1 VRDPGRSL
9 LRPSDRQLVATLR
22 RHGQL
27 PRDRLARLSGLPRST
42 VTDSLT
48 RLRRQGI
55 VTEQTMPRPAGQ
67 AGRPAKLLALAAP
80 AGLVGVIAL
89 THQTLQAAVAS
100 MDGTLHARRGI
111 DPYGGGTRPGF
122 AAAAVAL
129 LDQAL
134 SDIQRTRGD
143 LIRAVAGL
151 PMPVSGPAGGA
162 ARGPAGAVQLDLS
175 DQLGMPVQVENDA
188 NLGALGEGAFG
199 AAAGMENFIYIKI
212 AHGLGAGLVLG
223 RHLYRGTRGLAG
235 ELAHIH
241 VEGDGDLCPCGGRGC
256 LMTTFNTPRLI
267 DWIRAVHPG
276 AGTMADVLAL
286 AADQDTGVGR
296 ILRDLGRTL
305 GRSLADFCVYT
316 APEGIVLD
324 GILEN
329 AAGPV
334 TDGIRQMLGQ
344 LTPPAV
350 AAQVRITGGLL
361 GHEAELRGAAVLA
374 RQHHLAGD

>member
-1 VRDPGRSL
+1 MRDPDRSL

-48 RLRRQGI
+48 RLRSQGI
-55 VTEQTMPRPAGQ
+55 VTEQAMPRPTGK

-89 THQTLQAAVAS
+89 THQTLQAAVAG

-111 DPYGGGTRPGF
+111 DPYGGGSGPGL
-122 AAAAVAL
+122 AADAIAL

-134 SDIQRTRGD
+134 SDIQRSRAD

-151 PMPVSGPAGGA
+151 PMPINGPSGMI
-162 ARGPAGAVQLDLS
+162 QLALS
-175 DQLGMPVQVENDA
+175 DQLGLPVRIENDA
-188 NLGALGEGAFG
+188 NLGALAEGAFG

-212 AHGLGAGLVLG
+212 AHGLGAGLVLE
-223 RHLYRGTRGLAG
+223 RHLYRGTNGLAG

-241 VEGDGDLCPCGGRGC
+241 VEGDGALCPCGGRGC
-256 LMTTFNTPRLI
+256 LMTSFNTPRLI
-267 DWIRAVHPG
+267 DWIQTVHPG
-276 AGTMADVLAL
+276 AVTMADVLAL
-286 AADQDTGVGR
+286 AADQDTGVCR

-305 GRSLADFCVYT
+305 GRSLADLCVYL
-316 APEGIVLD
+316 APDGIILD
-324 GILEN
+324 GVLEN
-329 AAGPV
+329 AAVPV
-334 TDGIRQMLGQ
+334 IDGIRQMLSQ
-344 LTPPAV
+344 LAPPAV
-350 AAQVRITGGLL
+350 AAQVKIVGGLL
-361 GHEAELRGAAVLA
+361 GHDAELRGGAVLA
-374 RQHHLAGD
+374 RQHHLAGG

>member
-1 VRDPGRSL
+1 MRDPGRSL
-9 LRPSDRQLVATLR
+9 LRPSDRQLVATLQ

-42 VTDSLT
+42 VTDSLS

-55 VTEQTMPRPAGQ
+55 VTEQAMPRPAGQ
-67 AGRPAKLLALAAP
+67 VGRPAKLLTLAAP

-111 DPYGGGTRPGF
+111 DPYDGGTRPGF

-134 SDIQRTRGD
+134 SDIHRTRND

-151 PMPVSGPAGGA
+151 PMPVSGQTGGPAGG
-162 ARGPAGAVQLDLS
+162 VQLELS
-175 DQLGMPVQVENDA
+175 DQLGMPVRVENDA

-212 AHGLGAGLVLG
+212 AHGLGAGLVLE
-223 RHLYRGTRGLAG
+223 RHLYRGTSGLAG

-241 VEGDGDLCPCGGRGC
+241 VEGDGHLCPCGGRGC

-267 DWIRAVHPG
+267 DWIRTVHPG
-276 AGTMADVLAL
+276 VGTMADVLAL
-286 AADQDTGVGR
+286 AADHDTGVGR
-296 ILRDLGRTL
+296 ILGDLGRTL
-305 GRSLADFCVYT
+305 GCSLADFCVYM

-334 TDGIRQMLGQ
+334 IEGIRQMLAQ
-344 LTPPAV
+344 LTPPAL
-350 AAQVRITGGLL
+350 AARVRITGGLL
-361 GHEAELRGAAVLA
+361 GHKAELRGGAVLA
-374 RQHHLAGD
+374 RQHHLTGG

>member
-1 VRDPGRSL
+1 MREPDRSL

-48 RLRRQGI
+48 RLRSQGI
-55 VTEQTMPRPAGQ
+55 VVEQAMPRPTGK

-89 THQTLQAAVAS
+89 THQTLQAAVAG
-100 MDGTLHARRGI
+100 MDGTLHAQRRV
-111 DPYGGGTRPGF
+111 DPYCGGAGPSL
-122 AAAAVAL
+122 APDAVAL

-134 SDIQRTRGD
+134 GDIQRTRGD
-143 LIRAVAGL
+143 LTRAVAGL
-151 PMPVSGPAGGA
+151 PMPVNGQ
-162 ARGPAGAVQLDLS
+162 AGAVQLALS
-175 DQLGMPVQVENDA
+175 DQLGMPVRIENDA

-199 AAAGMENFIYIKI
+199 AAAGMESFIYIKI
-212 AHGLGAGLVLG
+212 AHGLGAGLILE
-223 RHLYRGTRGLAG
+223 RHLYRGAGGMAG

-241 VEGDGDLCPCGGRGC
+241 VEGDGALCPCGGRGC

-267 DWIRAVHPG
+267 DWIQTVHPG
-276 AGTMADVLAL
+276 VTTMEEVLAL
-286 AADQDTGVGR
+286 AADQDAGVCR

-305 GRSLADFCVYT
+305 GRSLADFCVYL
-316 APEGIVLD
+316 APDGIVLD

-329 AAGPV
+329 AAEPV
-334 TDGIRQMLGQ
+334 IDGIRQMMNQ

-350 AAQVRITGGLL
+350 AAQVRVAGGLL
-361 GHEAELRGAAVLA
+361 GHDAELRGAAVLA
-374 RQHHLAGD
+374 RQHHLTGG

>member
-1 VRDPGRSL
+1 
-9 LRPSDRQLVATLR
+9 VATLR

-55 VTEQTMPRPAGQ
+55 VTEQAMPRPIGK

-89 THQTLQAAVAS
+89 THQTLQAAVAG
-100 MDGTLHARRGI
+100 MDGTLYARRGI
-111 DPYGGGTRPGF
+111 DPYGGGAGPGF

-134 SDIQRTRGD
+134 SEIHRTRGD
-143 LIRAVAGL
+143 LVRAVAGL
-151 PMPVSGPAGGA
+151 PMPVSGQ
-162 ARGPAGAVQLDLS
+162 ARGPAGGVRLELS

-212 AHGLGAGLVLG
+212 AHGLGAGLVLE
-223 RHLYRGTRGLAG
+223 RHLYRGTGGLAG

-241 VEGDGDLCPCGGRGC
+241 VEGDGALCPCGGRGC

-305 GRSLADFCVYT
+305 GRSLADFCVYM

-329 AAGPV
+329 AARPV
-334 TDGIRQMLGQ
+334 ADGIRQMLGQ

-361 GHEAELRGAAVLA
+361 GHEAELRGGTVLA
-374 RQHHLAGD
+374 RQHHLAGG

>member
-1 VRDPGRSL
+1 VRDPDRPL
-9 LRPSDRQLVATLR
+9 LRPTDRQLVATLR

-55 VTEQTMPRPAGQ
+55 VTEQAMPRPAGQ
-67 AGRPAKLLALAAP
+67 AGRPARLLALAAP

-89 THQTLQAAVAS
+89 THQTLQAAVVS
-100 MDGTLHARRGI
+100 MDGALHARRGI
-111 DPYGGGTRPGF
+111 DPYGGGTGPGF

-134 SDIQRTRGD
+134 SDIHRTRND

-151 PMPVSGPAGGA
+151 PMPVSGQAGGPGGVV
-162 ARGPAGAVQLDLS
+162 RLELS

-199 AAAGMENFIYIKI
+199 AAAGMETFIYIKI
-212 AHGLGAGLVLG
+212 AHGLGAGLVLE
-223 RHLYRGTRGLAG
+223 RHLYRGSGGLAG

-276 AGTMADVLAL
+276 VGTMADVLAL
-286 AADQDTGVGR
+286 AADRDTGVGR
-296 ILRDLGRTL
+296 ILGDLGRTL
-305 GRSLADFCVYT
+305 GRSLADFCVYM

-334 TDGIRQMLGQ
+334 TEGIRQMLGQ

-350 AAQVRITGGLL
+350 AAQVRIAGGLL
-361 GHEAELRGAAVLA
+361 GHEAELRGGAVLA
-374 RQHHLAGD
+374 RQHHLTGG